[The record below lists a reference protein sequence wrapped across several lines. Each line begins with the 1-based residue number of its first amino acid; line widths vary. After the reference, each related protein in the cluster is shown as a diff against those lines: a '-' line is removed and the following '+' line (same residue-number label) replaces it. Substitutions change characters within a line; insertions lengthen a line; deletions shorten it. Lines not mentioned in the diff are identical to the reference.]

1 MLYFLLT
8 KLCAIDHMYQYS
20 LDSFVTFF
28 LKSISKAVP
37 AEKVEDRVNN
47 LVTSLRLTIYTWVAR
62 GLFER
67 HKLIFLSTLTFNL
80 MKRGTLGEDN
90 LVDEIQFQFLLRGPR
105 KTGEEN
111 PLIAWLPTSAW
122 DSCQALAELEEFGKL
137 PSDLLDRPDK
147 AFRKMLVVRSLRP
160 DRMIASLSR
169 FIRGT
174 LPGGNGYVD
183 CDNSLNSVEILR
195 QSFADSTP
203 QTPIYFILSPGA
215 NVVADLDV
223 IALENGFE
231 AGTSYFNVSM
241 GQGQDKIAMSH
252 LESAHRNGSWV
263 ILNNIHLMPRWLL
276 ELEKKLDSFGDASH
290 QNFRL
295 FLSSDPS
302 KGIPIG
308 VLNRCI
314 KLTNEPPGGLKANLK
329 RAFCFFSREAFEE
342 MDSKT
347 KSILLVCAISTRS

>member
-20 LDSFVTFF
+20 LDSLLLF

-137 PSDLLDRPDK
+137 PSDLVEAAPRFREWYNHISPESEKLPLDWAQLDRPDK

-174 LPGGNGYVD
+174 LPGGQRLRG
-183 CDNSLNSVEILR
+183 LR
-195 QSFADSTP
+195 QLAEFRGDFAAVVRGLDAADAHLLHP
-203 QTPIYFILSPGA
+203 LSPGA

-241 GQGQDKIAMSH
+241 GQGQDKIAMSY

-314 KLTNEPPGGLKANLK
+314 KLTNEPPGGG
-329 RAFCFFSREAFEE
+329 SRR
-342 MDSKT
+342 T
-347 KSILLVCAISTRS
+347 